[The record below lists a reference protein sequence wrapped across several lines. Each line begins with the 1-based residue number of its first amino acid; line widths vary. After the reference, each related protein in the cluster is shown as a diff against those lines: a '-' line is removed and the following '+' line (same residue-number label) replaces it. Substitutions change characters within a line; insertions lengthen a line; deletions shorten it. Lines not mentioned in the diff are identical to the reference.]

1 MFPHPTITAA
11 LAEQH
16 RRDLTARAEAH
27 RLARAVRSSRPVPT
41 RDTAGPVKLVR
52 QLVAAA
58 RRTAMRLPLVKV
70 PRSPFSRCFRRAE
83 LAGQFPTSIPQ
94 PPRSSPAL
102 QETSCLTPSPDTSSH
117 PPLPVPARSRLR

>member
-1 MFPHPTITAA
+1 MFPHPTITQA

-27 RLARAVRSSRPVPT
+27 RLARAARSSRPVPT

-58 RRTAMRLPLVKV
+58 RRTAMRLPLVMV
-70 PRSPFSRCFRRAE
+70 PLSPFSRSFRRG
-83 LAGQFPTSIPQ
+83 AGRAVTDQYSSATRSI
-94 PPRSSPAL
+94 PAL
-102 QETSCLTPSPDTSSH
+102 QETPCLTPSPDTSSR